1 MTEVRRAET
10 LDTILD
16 LTTDIICSIV
26 DDTERVSVTG
36 SQSDKGF
43 LVEVKV
49 GPDDVGK
56 IIGKEGRIASAIRTV
71 MKAVGAKYGERIML
85 NVFNRPLD

>member
-1 MTEVRRAET
+1 MIEANNSDTLESVIELTENVVR
-10 LDTILD
+10 
-16 LTTDIICSIV
+16 SIV
-26 DDTERVSVTG
+26 DDGSKVNITG
-36 SQSDKGF
+36 SFSDKGI

-71 MKAVGAKYGERIML
+71 MKAVGAKHGERVML

>member
-1 MTEVRRAET
+1 MNDTRDTET
-10 LDTILD
+10 LDAVLEITR
-16 LTTDIICSIV
+16 TVVSAIV
-26 DDTERVSVTG
+26 DDEDRVNVVG
-36 SQSDKGF
+36 SHSDKGL

-71 MKAVGAKYGERIML
+71 VKAVGAKYGERVML

>member
-1 MTEVRRAET
+1 MNDTRDSET
-10 LDTILD
+10 LDAVLEITR
-16 LTTDIICSIV
+16 TVVSAIV
-26 DDTERVSVTG
+26 DDEDRVSVTG
-36 SQSDKGF
+36 SHSDKGL

-49 GPDDVGK
+49 GADDVGK

-71 MKAVGAKYGERIML
+71 VKAVGAKYGERVML

>member
-1 MTEVRRAET
+1 MIEARESDTLRSVIELTEDVVSA
-10 LDTILD
+10 
-16 LTTDIICSIV
+16 IV
-26 DDTERVSVTG
+26 DHEDRVNVTG
-36 SQSDKGF
+36 SYSEKGI

-71 MKAVGAKYGERIML
+71 MKAVGAKHGERVML